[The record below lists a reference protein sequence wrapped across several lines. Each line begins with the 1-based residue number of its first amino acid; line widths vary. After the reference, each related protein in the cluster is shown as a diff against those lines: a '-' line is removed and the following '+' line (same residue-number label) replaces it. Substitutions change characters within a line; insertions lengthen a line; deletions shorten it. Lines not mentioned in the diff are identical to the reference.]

1 MTQRLDAQQLA
12 DRFYH
17 SPFIRWLNLSVKEVN
32 YHAQT
37 LTVTV
42 PMRPEFERKADSG
55 QWHGGPLASIIDT
68 VGDFALGM
76 LLGQGLPTINFRV
89 DYLRPAIH
97 TDLTVVATVR
107 RLGRTVGVADI
118 DVLNDHQQVVAI
130 GRASYAT
137 TLSTPEDK
145 K

>member
-1 MTQRLDAQQLA
+1 MTQRLEAQQIA
-12 DRFYH
+12 DHFRN
-17 SPFIRWLNLSVKEVN
+17 SPFIHWLNLSIDSVD
-32 YHAQT
+32 YDAQT
-37 LTVTV
+37 LTVIA

-89 DYLRPAIH
+89 DYLRPAIN
-97 TDLTVVATVR
+97 TDLKIIAHVR
-107 RLGRTVGVADI
+107 RLGRTVGVADV
-118 DVLNDHQQVVAI
+118 DVLNNQGQIVAI

-137 TLSTPEDK
+137 QVTTSGKNL
-145 K
+145 